1 MGKETEEPLTIRQ
14 WEKNDLEAVLALEEA
29 AFSHPW
35 QRSAFAEELDNP
47 LAVYLVLEQDG
58 VIAAYGG
65 FWLVLD
71 EAQVTNVAVHPHYQ
85 GKGLGR
91 QLLTALMDKAAA
103 LGAVSFTLEVRRSNK
118 AAIRLYEQ
126 AGLRVQGVRP
136 GYYAD
141 TGEDALLMGCEWH
154 AAEEEGEE

>member
-47 LAVYLVLEQDG
+47 LAVYLVLEQDS

-85 GKGLGR
+85 SKGLGR